1 MHFYGRNAKPSAQ
14 IEVKNSLRKRPLS
27 LLSEVQPSGPNAS
40 SPGSYKPAAMAK
52 RKHKKITPADEPE
65 PGTRRS
71 PRRAPTA
78 GQRAALAPAAH
89 AAPPTTPAATPTGP
103 FQSPVEAAGDMQ
115 RLAKARAGL
124 MSPEERQELYGL
136 VAATMEALTRDEATK
151 QKKADDRA
159 SEHAAK
165 KRRAAAASAPDAV
178 SKSNTT
184 HLRIAVYRRSRQ
196 HGCVESSPHRLICTQ
211 PGRRR
216 ARRGRR
222 HPRTPTLRCGGQSV
236 RFFTSRGVPPAGV
249 DQVLP

>member
-1 MHFYGRNAKPSAQ
+1 
-14 IEVKNSLRKRPLS
+14 
-27 LLSEVQPSGPNAS
+27 
-40 SPGSYKPAAMAK
+40 MAK
-52 RKHKKITPADEPE
+52 RKHKKITPAEAPPPE
-65 PGTRRS
+65 PAPGNRSATRR
-71 PRRAPTA
+71 RA
-78 GQRAALAPAAH
+78 
-89 AAPPTTPAATPTGP
+89 PTTPAATPAAP
-103 FQSPVEAAGDMQ
+103 LQSPVEATSSIK
-115 RLAKARAGL
+115 RLTKARAGL

-178 SKSNTT
+178 YKSNTT
-184 HLRIAVYRRSRQ
+184 HLRIVVYRRSRQ

-222 HPRTPTLRCGGQSV
+222 HPRTPTLRRGGQSV
-236 RFFTSRGVPPAGV
+236 RFFTSRGVSPAGV

>member
-1 MHFYGRNAKPSAQ
+1 MCN
-14 IEVKNSLRKRPLS
+14 
-27 LLSEVQPSGPNAS
+27 
-40 SPGSYKPAAMAK
+40 MAK

-78 GQRAALAPAAH
+78 ASAVQAP
-89 AAPPTTPAATPTGP
+89 PPTTPAVPPTAP
-103 FQSPVEAAGDMQ
+103 LQSPVEATSSVK

-165 KRRAAAASAPDAV
+165 KRRAAAASAHEAV
-178 SKSNTT
+178 YKSNTT

-196 HGCVESSPHRLICTQ
+196 HGRVESSPHRLICTQ

-222 HPRTPTLRCGGQSV
+222 HPRPTPIRGGLTSV
-236 RFFTSRGVPPAGV
+236 CFFTSRGVPAAGF